1 MFDLNSNGLNLLAIM
16 VLNNYFTN
24 MYNKNND
31 CK

>member
-16 VLNNYFTN
+16 ALNNYFAN

-31 CK
+31 CE